1 MCHHKSLNFVHTWK
15 YVFTQEVVRLIWI
28 WLNSHVYFE
37 VGPQGDKILEDQVAV
52 RTLPGKLVNTAS
64 MYLQCLCIRALK
76 VTGTTLKVKFPAQLL
91 PAGVQEGGGREAHWA
106 PGLLPQA
113 VRCCR
118 SWVHFLVGFSNMNL
132 QAIFG
137 FEDGVTLFT
146 LESFLI
152 KSFFSYLFSNSF
164 FFRKVFALQWDV
176 DSWNFKFF
184 LQKLFS
190 SPGISFQSR
199 GSFLFSFPFE
209 SQSFLPTGIQWEG
222 EAVPKG
228 QGEGEGERLGSQCL
242 AKVQTLGQ
250 KCSIIF
256 SHRHGSHFLRL
267 YLNQIWIN
275 LESTK
280 MHVDPIGWSN

>member
-52 RTLPGKLVNTAS
+52 RTLPGKLVNNAS

-106 PGLLPQA
+106 PRLLPELI
-113 VRCCR
+113 RCCR
-118 SWVHFLVGFSNMNL
+118 SWVHFLVGFSNMNP

-137 FEDGVTLFT
+137 FEEVVTLVT
-146 LESFLI
+146 LKSFLI
-152 KSFFSYLFSNSF
+152 KNFFSSLFSNSF
-164 FFRKVFALQWDV
+164 FFRNVFALQKGV

-199 GSFLFSFPFE
+199 WSSLVLLPCG
-209 SQSFLPTGIQWEG
+209 SQSFLPTGIQFSQIISESDMNQSG
-222 EAVPKG
+222 EHKNA
-228 QGEGEGERLGSQCL
+228 CL
-242 AKVQTLGQ
+242 SKPYV
-250 KCSIIF
+250 
-256 SHRHGSHFLRL
+256 
-267 YLNQIWIN
+267 
-275 LESTK
+275 
-280 MHVDPIGWSN
+280 